1 MELISGTALWAG
13 SLGCEVLVTHH
24 EDIHLRDRITSARSL
39 DKKKWI
45 SSPSDGKGRGGGMT
59 K

>member
-24 EDIHLRDRITSARSL
+24 KDIHLRDKITSARSL
-39 DKKKWI
+39 DKKKNG
-45 SSPSDGKGRGGGMT
+45 SVLLAT
-59 K
+59 KKEEVVA

>member
-39 DKKKWI
+39 DKKNGSVLLATEKEEVVA
-45 SSPSDGKGRGGGMT
+45 
-59 K
+59 

>member
-39 DKKKWI
+39 DKKKNG
-45 SSPSDGKGRGGGMT
+45 SVLLAT
-59 K
+59 KKEEVMA